1 MIEERCTEG
10 QTGFHVIDHWR
21 YIAKLTLPEDLFD
34 LGYQISNSNRDSVN
48 QANTYFKAD
57 ENFDLD
63 IYFILV
69 RFLINEDNKK
79 VSNLKIWLLDQEQ
92 Q

>member
-1 MIEERCTEG
+1 MAYKNAIMIEERCAEG

-34 LGYQISNSNRDSVN
+34 LGYQISSNNRDSVN

-57 ENFDLD
+57 K
-63 IYFILV
+63 ILTWI
-69 RFLINEDNKK
+69 FTLF
-79 VSNLKIWLLDQEQ
+79 
-92 Q
+92 